1 MNQNLLSLVT
11 AIIAKATALM
21 LSGIA
26 VAWLMRRR
34 PASHRAAAWQAALIA
49 SLLLPPLSFLLPS
62 WKIAFPMA
70 TGSQS
75 LQISVLTA
83 ASAGSHPVPDQ
94 LLLSVWGLGFLFVIS
109 RIAIGNWMVWQAAKA
124 GTRRE
129 DVITPAGDK
138 IPVIESSLIHMPLLW
153 GVTNTQILVPAGWEK
168 HSAAERALV
177 LAHEAAHAGRRDSLF
192 QLLAQLAGA
201 IYWFHPLIWIA
212 VSRLRRESEMA
223 CDDAVLRSGILAS
236 SYADL
241 LLEAA
246 SSFGT
251 NAAIVPVT
259 LAMARPSHIQTRIQS
274 VLETRV
280 QRSAVSRRGAALAVV
295 LLMAAILPLA
305 AMQKEAPD
313 ERVYKIS
320 PDIVAPHAIE
330 KRDPAYTQEARDA
343 HIEGSVA
350 LRIEIDKEGRV
361 RRADLLRGLDP
372 GLDRNALEAVRT
384 WRFDPARK
392 AGKPVIVSAIVEI
405 NFRLL

>member
-11 AIIAKATALM
+11 TMIAKATAL
-21 LSGIA
+21 LLLAIV
-26 VAWLMRRR
+26 VAWLMRRQ
-34 PASHRAAAWQAALIA
+34 PASHRAAAWQATLIA

-62 WKIAFPMA
+62 WKIALPMTPGA
-70 TGSQS
+70 QA
-75 LQISVLTA
+75 LRISGFTA
-83 ASAGSHPVPDQ
+83 ASAGSRPVPDQ
-94 LLLSVWGLGFLFVIS
+94 LLISVWGLGFLFVLS

-124 GTRRE
+124 GTHRE
-129 DVITPAGDK
+129 DVTSPAGDK
-138 IPVIESSLIHMPLLW
+138 IPVIESALIHMPLLW
-153 GVTNTQILVPAGWEK
+153 GVTTTRILVPAAWEK

-192 QLLAQLAGA
+192 QLLAQFAGA

-212 VSRLRRESEMA
+212 VAKLRRESEMA

-241 LLEAA
+241 LLGAS

-259 LAMARPSHIQTRIQS
+259 LAMARPSHIQSRIQS
-274 VLETRV
+274 VLETGV
-280 QRSAVSRRGAALAVV
+280 QRSPLSRRATALAVI
-295 LLMAAILPLA
+295 LLLAAILPVA
-305 AMQKEAPD
+305 AMQRESPD

-320 PDIVAPHAIE
+320 PDIVPPRAIE
-330 KRDPAYTQEARDA
+330 KREPAYTQQARDA
-343 HIEGSVA
+343 RIEGSVA
-350 LRIEIDKEGRV
+350 LRIEIDKEGRI
-361 RRADLLRGLDP
+361 RRADLLGGLDP

-392 AGKPVIVSAIVEI
+392 AGKPVIVSASVEI